1 MISIILPVYNVE
13 QYLEECLESIL
24 NQTYQ
29 NFEVICVNDASP
41 DNSLK
46 ILEKYAQK
54 DNRFKIVSHK
64 KNKGLSAARNTGLKN
79 AKSEYIVCIDSD
91 DKVLPTY
98 LETLAKYKDKADCVE
113 VNFQIF
119 PEELVPMFSM
129 FFENFNL
136 NKPSGI
142 YQISPNLLSRT
153 LMSCWCKLLKKSI
166 IDKYKIK
173 FPEGRIHE
181 DISFIYRYLLHCKN
195 LYYINDKIYYYR
207 KNNPNSITASNYQK
221 ILSAND
227 TIKSFSEVCEHVDTF
242 KLSYNYKKSMMLILC
257 RAYSDWMKWLPEKIL
272 DKYKKHLLKL
282 LKLKKYKNLS
292 SIKDKLKITI
302 VDTFNKQYE
311 IKNVSCCNTYH
322 KKSHIYYSFE
332 NTVIQTY
339 KKNFEFSVISKD
351 SSLLLFD
358 ISPFNDKEKIKLLS
372 FKINGLEM
380 LNQSPFIISKKTPF
394 IANQIT
400 NKDEKFKI
408 SLSIE

>member
-54 DNRFKIVSHK
+54 DNRFKVINHK
-64 KNKGLSAARNTGLKN
+64 KNKGVSVTRNTAIKK
-79 AKSEYIVCIDSD
+79 AKSEYITFVDAD
-91 DKVLPTY
+91 DKLDPTY
-98 LETLAKYKDKADCVE
+98 LETLAKYRDKADFVE
-113 VNFQIF
+113 ANFTVF
-119 PEELVPMFSM
+119 PKEFEQMFYQLVK
-129 FFENFNL
+129 NFNF

-142 YQISPNLLSRT
+142 YKISPTLLSKT
-153 LMSCWCKLLKKSI
+153 FMSPWSKLLKKSI

-173 FPEGRIHE
+173 FPKGRVYE
-181 DISFIYRYLLHCKN
+181 DISFIYRYLLHCKT
-195 LYYINDKIYYYR
+195 LYYINKKIYYYR
-207 KNNPNSITASNYQK
+207 KNNSKSITANYKK
-221 ILSAND
+221 IYDDHA
-227 TIKSFSEVCEHVDTF
+227 IQSFLDVCKYVDSHNF
-242 KLSYNYKKSMMLILC
+242 LPNYKKSMVLILC
-257 RAYSDWMKWLPEKIL
+257 RAYSDWFKWLPEKFL
-272 DKYKKHLLKL
+272 DKYKKHFIKV

-302 VDTFNKQYE
+302 ADTFNKQYE

-322 KKSHIYYSFE
+322 NKNYIYYSFE

-394 IANQIT
+394 IVNQIT